1 MSKRA
6 NVNIN
11 FSYKDNNYVKNEL
24 NAIISLEK
32 YLIKIKGADMEFSER
47 LKELRADRD
56 MSQIELAK
64 ALNLR
69 SSAISKYENNLT
81 QPSIDT
87 LKKLA
92 SIFDVTVD
100 YLVGVSDI
108 ENPYE
113 KDKITPYE
121 AEFVAKLRRLNY
133 ENRIRIDERMKAMIE
148 VQPM

>member
-1 MSKRA
+1 
-6 NVNIN
+6 
-11 FSYKDNNYVKNEL
+11 
-24 NAIISLEK
+24 
-32 YLIKIKGADMEFSER
+32 MEFSER
-47 LKELRADRD
+47 LKELRTDRD

-92 SIFDVTVD
+92 NIFDVTVD